1 MGERKQM
8 SEEIIKV
15 LEQIKTEISKKH
27 FSIMEHNDFDNGRTY
42 AYDEVIEIIDKYVE
56 SASK

>member
-1 MGERKQM
+1 M
-8 SEEIIKV
+8 SEETIKV

-56 SASK
+56 SVSK